1 MNIFLI
7 IILAITITVISS
19 IKFRP
24 DHHQKEIR
32 EITTTGRKS
41 KAILKFVEV
50 YPGFELFANLVGL
63 LFTILVACLSA
74 MTWGVWA
81 GCFIAL
87 VVVALA
93 QLLGARLQTLTD
105 QFILK
110 QAGFLYKYFSWTGVL
125 NSLVVQGEVS
135 PIADTEEL
143 IQKLKQSE
151 IDCRTQIL
159 IEKVI
164 ESETL
169 PVAKVITK
177 WSDIVKI
184 NFRDKLTPK
193 RIDELFQSKQKIFP
207 VIRNDENDVVG
218 LIHWN
223 EISTVGQSEKNLLAT
238 MNRNFTECDASTT
251 VLDAMRAMAH
261 EDTTVVVVR
270 KNSKIVGL
278 VSLIDLLH
286 IQVPANEPA
295 GKNTK

>member
-7 IILAITITVISS
+7 IILAITITIISS

-24 DHHQKEIR
+24 DHHKKEVR
-32 EITTTGRKS
+32 DVTTTGRKS
-41 KAILKFVEV
+41 KAILKFIDI

-81 GCFIAL
+81 GCFISL
-87 VVVALA
+87 VIVALA
-93 QLLGARLQTLTD
+93 QLLGARMQSLTD
-105 QFILK
+105 EFIIK
-110 QAGFLYKYFSWTGVL
+110 QAGFLYKYFSWTGIL
-125 NSLVVQGEVS
+125 NSLVVKS
-135 PIADTEEL
+135 ADSQIIDTDEL
-143 IQKLKQSE
+143 VQKLKESS
-151 IDCRTQIL
+151 IDCKTQIL

-164 ESETL
+164 KSETT
-169 PVAKVITK
+169 PATDVMTK

-207 VIRNDENDVVG
+207 VIRNDENDVIG

-223 EISTVGQSEKNLLAT
+223 EISTIGQSEKNLLAT
-238 MNRNFTECDASTT
+238 MHRNFTDCDASTT
-251 VLDAMRAMAH
+251 VLDIMRAMAH

-270 KNSKIVGL
+270 KNNKIVGL
-278 VSLIDLLH
+278 ANLVDLLH
-286 IQVPANEPA
+286 IKLPDSSSD
-295 GKNTK
+295 KSTK

>member
-7 IILAITITVISS
+7 IILAITITIISS
-19 IKFRP
+19 IKFHP
-24 DHHQKEIR
+24 DHHQKEIK

-41 KAILKFVEV
+41 KTILKFIDV

-110 QAGFLYKYFSWTGVL
+110 QASFLYKYFSWTGVL
-125 NSLVVQGEVS
+125 NSLVVQGEAS

-169 PVAKVITK
+169 PVVKVITK

-223 EISTVGQSEKNLLAT
+223 EISTVGQSEKSLLAT
-238 MNRNFTECDASTT
+238 MNRNFTDCEADTT
-251 VLDAMRAMAH
+251 VLDVMRAMAH

-270 KNSKIVGL
+270 KNNRIIGL
-278 VSLIDLLH
+278 ATLIDLLH
-286 IQVPANEPA
+286 IDVSTNEPNS
-295 GKNTK
+295 KSTK